1 MCNECTQI
9 WRVIKSMRFIFT
21 KSQTRSLNLKR
32 ILNVAHWRFL
42 FLGIVSLSALT
53 ACGTKDREFPGHSRD
68 QVWKAMVQAADDPR
82 YSDWIVVENQVW
94 RDDLHSRLEILRNV
108 RRDVMVSGQA
118 PRREENEWRFS
129 AELTDTDPPA
139 VEFSTSTIT
148 VPAHFWLQAHHYL
161 DEVDRRLNGMPLE
174 KKAKILAFSA
184 EESKKLPDR
193 SAPLPVLT
201 TTQSDEAIP
210 TEIPNARAIEP
221 ANTEAAIALPIAVAQ
236 PVAQPVAEPE
246 PVVQEQ
252 PIAQPVAQPEP
263 VVQEQ
268 PIAQPVA
275 EPEPVAQEQPIAQ
288 PVAEAEPVVQEQP
301 IAQPVAEPEPV
312 VQEQPIAQP
321 VAEPEP
327 VVQVPPVV
335 KMEPF
340 TDPTLIPE
348 PVLTPRAVAP
358 AKAAS
363 VSKAVP
369 VRVAS
374 PKVIPVRGPKTEA
387 ASVPDPKAAPISKP
401 APAPIP
407 EPAPVAEPAPA
418 PIPEPA
424 PVAEPA
430 PAPIP
435 EPAPAPEPVPA
446 PIPEPIPAPAPVAK
460 PVPAPATEP
469 VEPSPFEPPPEP

>member
-184 EESKKLPDR
+184 PESKKLPDR

-210 TEIPNARAIEP
+210 TEIPNARVIEP
-221 ANTEAAIALPIAVAQ
+221 AKTEAAIAVPIV
-236 PVAQPVAEPE
+236 
-246 PVVQEQ
+246 
-252 PIAQPVAQPEP
+252 VAQPEP

-268 PIAQPVA
+268 PIAQPIA
-275 EPEPVAQEQPIAQ
+275 DPEPI
-288 PVAEAEPVVQEQP
+288 VQEQP
-301 IAQPVAEPEPV
+301 ITQPVAD
-312 VQEQPIAQP
+312 
-321 VAEPEP
+321 PEP

-369 VRVAS
+369 ARVAS

-418 PIPEPA
+418 PIPEP
-424 PVAEPA
+424 
-430 PAPIP
+430 
-435 EPAPAPEPVPA
+435 
-446 PIPEPIPAPAPVAK
+446 IPAPAPVAK
-460 PVPAPATEP
+460 PAPINKPIPVAKPAPAPATEP

>member
-1 MCNECTQI
+1 MMCNECTQI

-21 KSQTRSLNLKR
+21 KSLTRSFNVKR
-32 ILNVAHWRFL
+32 ISHVAQWRFF
-42 FLGIVSLSALT
+42 FLGILSLSALT

-82 YSDWIVVENQVW
+82 YADWIVVENQVW
-94 RDDLHSRLEILRNV
+94 RDDLNSRLEILRNV
-108 RRDVMVSGQA
+108 RRDVMVSGEA
-118 PRREENEWRFS
+118 PRREETEWRFS

-148 VPAHFWLQAHHYL
+148 VPAHFWLQARHYL

-174 KKAKILAFSA
+174 KKAQIQTFSA
-184 EESKKLPDR
+184 AESKKLPDR

-201 TTQSDEAIP
+201 TTQSDAAIP

-221 ANTEAAIALPIAVAQ
+221 AKTEAAIAVPIDV
-236 PVAQPVAEPE
+236 
-246 PVVQEQ
+246 
-252 PIAQPVAQPEP
+252 AQPVAQPEP
-263 VVQEQ
+263 VVQAPPIFQ
-268 PIAQPVA
+268 PI
-275 EPEPVAQEQPIAQ
+275 
-288 PVAEAEPVVQEQP
+288 
-301 IAQPVAEPEPV
+301 AEPEPV
-312 VQEQPIAQP
+312 VQAAPVAQP

-327 VVQVPPVV
+327 VVQVPPVL

-358 AKAAS
+358 AKPAS

-369 VRVAS
+369 ARVAS

-401 APAPIP
+401 TPAPIPEPAPAAEPTPAPIP

-424 PVAEPA
+424 PTAEPTPAPIPAPAPVVKPVPVAKPTPVAEPA
-430 PAPIP
+430 PAP
-435 EPAPAPEPVPA
+435 
-446 PIPEPIPAPAPVAK
+446 
-460 PVPAPATEP
+460 ATEP
-469 VEPSPFEPPPEP
+469 AEPSPFEPPPEP

>member
-1 MCNECTQI
+1 MMCNECTQI
-9 WRVIKSMRFIFT
+9 CRVIKSMRFIFT

-32 ILNVAHWRFL
+32 ISHVAHWRFL
-42 FLGIVSLSALT
+42 FLGILSLSALT

-82 YSDWIVVENQVW
+82 YADWIVVENQVW

-118 PRREENEWRFS
+118 PKREETEWRFS

-148 VPAHFWLQAHHYL
+148 VPAHFWLQARHYL

-184 EESKKLPDR
+184 PESKKLPDR

-201 TTQSDEAIP
+201 TTQSDAAIP
-210 TEIPNARAIEP
+210 TEIPNARVIEP
-221 ANTEAAIALPIAVAQ
+221 AKTEAAIAVPIV
-236 PVAQPVAEPE
+236 
-246 PVVQEQ
+246 
-252 PIAQPVAQPEP
+252 VAQPEP

-268 PIAQPVA
+268 PIAQPIA
-275 EPEPVAQEQPIAQ
+275 DPEPI
-288 PVAEAEPVVQEQP
+288 VQEQP
-301 IAQPVAEPEPV
+301 ITQPVAD
-312 VQEQPIAQP
+312 
-321 VAEPEP
+321 PEP

-348 PVLTPRAVAP
+348 PVLTPRVVAP
-358 AKAAS
+358 AKPAS

-369 VRVAS
+369 ARVAS
-374 PKVIPVRGPKTEA
+374 PKVIPVRGPKAEQAPAPISEPTP
-387 ASVPDPKAAPISKP
+387 STVPTPAPISKPIPAAEPAPAPAAAP

-407 EPAPVAEPAPA
+407 EPTPSAV
-418 PIPEPA
+418 
-424 PVAEPA
+424 
-430 PAPIP
+430 
-435 EPAPAPEPVPA
+435 PVPA
-446 PIPEPIPAPAPVAK
+446 PISKPIPAAEPALVPA
-460 PVPAPATEP
+460 PAPATEP

>member
-32 ILNVAHWRFL
+32 ISNVAHWRFL
-42 FLGIVSLSALT
+42 FLGILSLSALT

-82 YSDWIVVENQVW
+82 YADWVVIENQVW
-94 RDDLHSRLEILRNV
+94 RDDLNSRLEILRNV

-118 PRREENEWRFS
+118 PKREETEWRFS

-148 VPAHFWLQAHHYL
+148 VPAHFWLQARHYL

-184 EESKKLPDR
+184 PESKKLPDR

-201 TTQSDEAIP
+201 TTQSDAANS

-221 ANTEAAIALPIAVAQ
+221 AKTEAAIAVPIV
-236 PVAQPVAEPE
+236 
-246 PVVQEQ
+246 
-252 PIAQPVAQPEP
+252 VAQPEP

-275 EPEPVAQEQPIAQ
+275 Q
-288 PVAEAEPVVQEQP
+288 
-301 IAQPVAEPEPV
+301 
-312 VQEQPIAQP
+312 
-321 VAEPEP
+321 PEP

-348 PVLTPRAVAP
+348 PVLTPRVVAP
-358 AKAAS
+358 AKPAS

-369 VRVAS
+369 ARVAS
-374 PKVIPVRGPKTEA
+374 PKVIPVRGPKAEQAPAPISEPTP
-387 ASVPDPKAAPISKP
+387 STVPTPAPISKPIHAAEPAPAPAAAP

-407 EPAPVAEPAPA
+407 EPTPSAVPVPAPISKPIPAAEPAPA
-418 PIPEPA
+418 
-424 PVAEPA
+424 
-430 PAPIP
+430 
-435 EPAPAPEPVPA
+435 
-446 PIPEPIPAPAPVAK
+446 
-460 PVPAPATEP
+460 PAPATEP

>member
-1 MCNECTQI
+1 MMCNECTQI
-9 WRVIKSMRFIFT
+9 CRVIKSMRFIFT

-42 FLGIVSLSALT
+42 FLGIVFLSALT

-184 EESKKLPDR
+184 PESKKLPDR

-210 TEIPNARAIEP
+210 TEIPNARAIES
-221 ANTEAAIALPIAVAQ
+221 AKTEAAIAVPIAVAQ
-236 PVAQPVAEPE
+236 PVAE
-246 PVVQEQ
+246 
-252 PIAQPVAQPEP
+252 PEP

-275 EPEPVAQEQPIAQ
+275 EPEPVAQEQPIVQ
-288 PVAEAEPVVQEQP
+288 PVAEPVVQAP
-301 IAQPVAEPEPV
+301 PVAPS
-312 VQEQPIAQP
+312 

-369 VRVAS
+369 ARVAS

-401 APAPIP
+401 VPAPIP
-407 EPAPVAEPAPA
+407 EPAPAAEPVPVPIPEPAPAAEPAPA

-424 PVAEPA
+424 PVAKPA
-430 PAPIP
+430 PVPIPEPIP
-435 EPAPAPEPVPA
+435 EPAP
-446 PIPEPIPAPAPVAK
+446 VAK
-460 PVPAPATEP
+460 PAPAPATEP

>member
-1 MCNECTQI
+1 MMCNECTQI

-32 ILNVAHWRFL
+32 ISHVAHWRFL
-42 FLGIVSLSALT
+42 FLGILSLSALT

-82 YSDWIVVENQVW
+82 YADWIVVENQVW
-94 RDDLHSRLEILRNV
+94 RDDLNSRLEILRNV
-108 RRDVMVSGQA
+108 RRDVMVSGEA
-118 PRREENEWRFS
+118 PRREETEWRFS

-148 VPAHFWLQAHHYL
+148 VPAHFWLQARHYL

-174 KKAKILAFSA
+174 KKAQIQTFSA
-184 EESKKLPDR
+184 AESKKLPDR

-201 TTQSDEAIP
+201 TTQSDAAIP
-210 TEIPNARAIEP
+210 TEIPNSRAIEP
-221 ANTEAAIALPIAVAQ
+221 AKAEAAKAFPIAVAQPEPVVQEQPVAQ
-236 PVAQPVAEPE
+236 PVAQPEPVVQEQPIAQPVADPEPVVQEQPIAQPVADPE

-263 VVQEQ
+263 VVQA
-268 PIAQPVA
+268 PPV
-275 EPEPVAQEQPIAQ
+275 
-288 PVAEAEPVVQEQP
+288 
-301 IAQPVAEPEPV
+301 
-312 VQEQPIAQP
+312 AQP

-358 AKAAS
+358 AKPAS

-369 VRVAS
+369 ARVAS

-418 PIPEPA
+418 PIPEP
-424 PVAEPA
+424 
-430 PAPIP
+430 IP
-435 EPAPAPEPVPA
+435 EPAPIAK
-446 PIPEPIPAPAPVAK
+446 PAPVAK
-460 PVPAPATEP
+460 PIPVAKPAPAPATEP

>member
-1 MCNECTQI
+1 MMCNECTQI

-32 ILNVAHWRFL
+32 ISHVAHWRFL
-42 FLGIVSLSALT
+42 FLGILSLSALT

-82 YSDWIVVENQVW
+82 YADWIVVENQVW
-94 RDDLHSRLEILRNV
+94 RDDLNSRLEILRNV
-108 RRDVMVSGQA
+108 RRDVMVSGEA
-118 PRREENEWRFS
+118 PRREETEWRFS

-148 VPAHFWLQAHHYL
+148 VPAHFWLQARHYL

-174 KKAKILAFSA
+174 KKAQIQTFSA
-184 EESKKLPDR
+184 AESKKLPDR

-201 TTQSDEAIP
+201 TTQSDAAIP
-210 TEIPNARAIEP
+210 TEIPNSRAIEP
-221 ANTEAAIALPIAVAQ
+221 AKAEAAKAFPIAVAQPEPVVQEQ
-236 PVAQPVAEPE
+236 PVAQPVAQPE

-263 VVQEQ
+263 VVQA
-268 PIAQPVA
+268 PPV
-275 EPEPVAQEQPIAQ
+275 
-288 PVAEAEPVVQEQP
+288 
-301 IAQPVAEPEPV
+301 
-312 VQEQPIAQP
+312 AQP

-358 AKAAS
+358 AKPAS

-369 VRVAS
+369 ARVAS

-407 EPAPVAEPAPA
+407 EPSTKSEPAPA

-430 PAPIP
+430 PSPIP
-435 EPAPAPEPVPA
+435 EPAPLAEPAPA
-446 PIPEPIPAPAPVAK
+446 PIPEPIPEPAPIAKPAPVAK
-460 PVPAPATEP
+460 PIPVAKPAPAPATEP

>member
-9 WRVIKSMRFIFT
+9 CRVIKSMRFIFT

-184 EESKKLPDR
+184 PESKKLPDR

-221 ANTEAAIALPIAVAQ
+221 AKTEAAIAVPIAVAQ
-236 PVAQPVAEPE
+236 PVAEP
-246 PVVQEQ
+246 
-252 PIAQPVAQPEP
+252 
-263 VVQEQ
+263 
-268 PIAQPVA
+268 
-275 EPEPVAQEQPIAQ
+275 
-288 PVAEAEPVVQEQP
+288 EPVVQEQP

-312 VQEQPIAQP
+312 VQEQPIVQP
-321 VAEPEP
+321 VAEPVVQAPPVAPSVAEPEP

-369 VRVAS
+369 ARVAS

-401 APAPIP
+401 VPAPIP
-407 EPAPVAEPAPA
+407 EPAPAAEPAPA

-424 PVAEPA
+424 PVAKPA
-430 PAPIP
+430 PVPIPEPIP
-435 EPAPAPEPVPA
+435 EPAP
-446 PIPEPIPAPAPVAK
+446 VAK
-460 PVPAPATEP
+460 PAPAPATEP

>member
-9 WRVIKSMRFIFT
+9 CRVIKSMRFIFT

-184 EESKKLPDR
+184 PESKKLPDR

-210 TEIPNARAIEP
+210 TEIPNARAIES
-221 ANTEAAIALPIAVAQ
+221 AKTEAAIAVPIAVAQ
-236 PVAQPVAEPE
+236 PVAE
-246 PVVQEQ
+246 
-252 PIAQPVAQPEP
+252 PEP

-288 PVAEAEPVVQEQP
+288 PVAEPEPVAQEQPIVQPVAEPVVQAP
-301 IAQPVAEPEPV
+301 PVAPS
-312 VQEQPIAQP
+312 

-369 VRVAS
+369 ARVAS

-401 APAPIP
+401 VPAPIP
-407 EPAPVAEPAPA
+407 EPAPAAEPVPVPIPEPAPAAEPAPA

-424 PVAEPA
+424 PVAKPA
-430 PAPIP
+430 PVPIPEPIP
-435 EPAPAPEPVPA
+435 EPAP
-446 PIPEPIPAPAPVAK
+446 VAK
-460 PVPAPATEP
+460 PAPAPATEP

>member
-184 EESKKLPDR
+184 PESKKLPDR

-252 PIAQPVAQPEP
+252 PIAQPVA
-263 VVQEQ
+263 
-268 PIAQPVA
+268 
-275 EPEPVAQEQPIAQ
+275 
-288 PVAEAEPVVQEQP
+288 
-301 IAQPVAEPEPV
+301 
-312 VQEQPIAQP
+312 
-321 VAEPEP
+321 EPEP

-369 VRVAS
+369 ARVAS

-446 PIPEPIPAPAPVAK
+446 PIPEPAPATEPEPAPIPEPAPAAEPEPAPIPEPIPAPAPVAK